1 MELYNLTISEIAKKI
16 KEKSVSIKEVLD
28 SVYSRIDNVDKKIG
42 AYITLTKENAYKKAE
57 MLQKRLDAG
66 EDIGVLG
73 GVPIGIKDN
82 ICTNGVK
89 TTCASRM
96 LEDFV
101 PFYDATVIEKLE
113 KSGAIIL
120 GKLNMDEFA
129 MGSSTETSYIKKT
142 KNPWDTARVP
152 GGSSGGSAAAVAA
165 DMAFATLGTDTGGSI
180 RQPASFCGVVGL
192 KPTYGLVSRYGVVAF
207 ASSLDQVG
215 PITKSVEDAAI
226 MLNVIAV
233 HDKKDTTSAKLESV
247 DYKDAIVNDIKGKKI
262 GILSD
267 FVEEGVNAEVK
278 NAYKEA
284 IKTLENAG
292 ASIVNIS
299 LDYIKYSL
307 PTYYIIATAEASSN
321 LGRYDGIRYGH
332 RALEFNDLYELYVK
346 SRTEGFGE
354 EVKRRILLGTY
365 VLSSGY
371 YDAYYKRAQ
380 KVRTLIINDFK
391 EAFKKCDAIVIPTT
405 PNTAFKFGEKTKNPI
420 EMYLEDIYTVPVNIA
435 GLPGISV
442 PSGSDKNGMPIGM
455 QFISKAFDEK
465 NLLQIAYTF
474 EQNTNF
480 YGKKPNV

>member
-28 SVYSRIDNVDKKIG
+28 SVYSRIDSVDNKIG

-57 MLQKRLDAG
+57 MLQKRLDGG

-226 MLNVIAV
+226 MLNVIAG